1 MKLVVIFSVISLLA
15 VSQAHANAT
24 IANARVVEIAIT
36 STGDARLTL
45 ASSHGDP
52 LGCGSSTGIDILRTS
67 PEFEA
72 RVALMTSA
80 LLSGSNVK
88 FFVTT
93 CNGQQSVAVN
103 VSMAAPA

>member
-1 MKLVVIFSVISLLA
+1 MKLAVVLFAVSLLA
-15 VSQAHANAT
+15 VSQAHANVT
-24 IANARVVEIAIT
+24 ISDVRVVNVAIT

-80 LLSGSNVK
+80 LLSGSNAS

-103 VSMAAPA
+103 VSVSAPS